1 MDHSVLSYIPQL
13 IAYFPVTLE
22 YVVASLVFGSIFA
35 AILAVMKLCGI
46 APLRWIADIITT
58 IGRCCPTVIMLFLV
72 FYGLPPLLYA
82 TTGIDIEGYAPI
94 YFVIISFTFFLG
106 GSLSEV
112 ARSAY
117 QSIDKGQFEA
127 AECVGLSSFATIRRI
142 ILPQLFYLMIPNL
155 GNTVQFLM
163 KEGALT
169 YLIGCIDMTGEAY
182 LINGRTMSAYVL
194 QVYVALALIFWAI
207 SIVVD
212 WGFAA
217 LERKFGVGYRPAP
230 SSSSS
235 DQRSGGVRGLL
246 QRLGLLRTGTPPYK
260 ADVVPLRD
268 LTTNAVASEPAEKE
282 EKLVASGVPVPVTTP
297 VTSPVVTAAI
307 PVTVPAAPITAVVP
321 IPTAIATTAI
331 AVSALPPASV
341 PTNVLTAFTS
351 TTSAIGRE

>member
-217 LERKFGVGYRPAP
+217 LERKFGVGYRPVT
-230 SSSSS
+230 SSS
-235 DQRSGGVRGLL
+235 DQRSGGIRGLL

-268 LTTNAVASEPAEKE
+268 LTTNAVASESADTSTASDVREPSENDTKEKE
-282 EKLVASGVPVPVTTP
+282 ESSILQPVIPQSLPAVPLAV
-297 VTSPVVTAAI
+297 SSVTAAVAT
-307 PVTVPAAPITAVVP
+307 PATVTAITAMTTMP
-321 IPTAIATTAI
+321 AISATATYATT
-331 AVSALPPASV
+331 
-341 PTNVLTAFTS
+341 
-351 TTSAIGRE
+351 GRE